1 MLHLQAVIALLCL
14 LLGDGFVLPDPA
26 YAEHTPPSDPAR
38 SHVGA
43 VVHPTLGFPALVP
56 YGGEVTIWLRGP
68 AEGWKAQLRSP
79 DGVVYPVKVIEAS
92 GDHLRVRISARAPRD
107 VYDLELERAG
117 AREKQPRAVRIYGAA
132 GEAVRFALMADHQLW
147 DPSWK
152 QRAGDQ
158 HARVYP
164 RRGEKDA
171 NRAMERQLRAELAL
185 RDPDFVLDA
194 GDFVFGL
201 DYATEYEELYAML
214 AQNGFASF
222 AAPGNHDGYA
232 IYELKFKKDVAAMAR
247 AGLSCRKEIGALT
260 SKATAT
266 WGAAFQALVCV
277 YGGVKDLAF
286 QSLARDGLV
295 AWRRTMG
302 PPYYAFDHGP
312 LHFVAL
318 DTYDGSPER
327 RHAFAVAVDAFDLH
341 LGAPAVDNYGGYLSD
356 EQLSWLEQDLSR
368 AQAAG
373 QTIVVFGHHDPR
385 GNLANPPEDRY
396 AANLPFPTD
405 PLSLNG
411 FKEWQFDGDW
421 GTRKETSAQH
431 SGTRL
436 CALLAKY
443 ASAYLSG
450 HVHRDEQRS
459 YEAGEEIVPGVRAER
474 HIDFVRVT
482 AAAGAPHDEK
492 AYWGY
497 RWLEAR
503 GGKVDVTPYD
513 APHGLLSV
521 PGGNLWSE
529 DSATTT
535 TAITTAS
542 TTTTLTA
549 ATKKTVVNGLAGPAD
564 VTLRWKLPERPEG
577 WHFYN
582 DIASKA
588 DIPLADIGD
597 SGTMF
602 IHVRAAGA
610 HAGQPTRSNYV
621 AEPAAGNHPPAIEV
635 DAAGRII
642 AGQAVKL
649 SAARTRDPDAGDGV
663 LAILWTLPG
672 GDTVR
677 GETAELVPAAAGD
690 VAVTVEAIDRHGA
703 RASRQVHFT
712 AEAAPPPEVQRPIG
726 CGCQIGSASGPIT
739 GSAVILSALLV
750 LGALRKRATR
760 RF

>member
-1 MLHLQAVIALLCL
+1 MLHLHGVIALLL
-14 LLGDGFVLPDPA
+14 LLAGDGFVLPDPA
-26 YAEHTPPSDPAR
+26 YAEHTSPADPAR

-56 YGGEVTIWLRGP
+56 YGGEVVIWLRGA
-68 AEGWKAQLRSP
+68 AEGWKAQLRSQ
-79 DGVVYPVKVIEAS
+79 DGVVYPARVVEAT

-117 AREKQPRAVRIYGAA
+117 AKEKQPRAVRIYGAA
-132 GEAVRFALMADHQLW
+132 GDAVRFALMADHQLW

-152 QRAGDQ
+152 SRTGDQ
-158 HARVYP
+158 HARAYP

-171 NRAMERQLRAELAL
+171 NRAMERQVRAELAL

-201 DYATEYEELYAML
+201 DYAVEYEELYTML

-232 IYELKFKKDVAAMAR
+232 IYELKFNKDVAAMAR

-277 YGGVKDLAF
+277 YGGIKELAF

-327 RHAFAVAVDAFDLH
+327 RHAFAIAVDAFDLH

-356 EQLSWLEQDLSR
+356 EQLSWLEQDLAR

-385 GNLANPPEDRY
+385 GNLANRAEERY

-421 GTRKETSAQH
+421 GTRKETAAQH

-443 ASAYLSG
+443 ATAYLSG

-459 YEAGEEIVPGVRAER
+459 YEPGAEIIPGVRAEH

-513 APHGLLSV
+513 REHGLLSV

-529 DSATTT
+529 ETNHYERRYFAGKDVGIVSRAQV
-535 TAITTAS
+535 I
-542 TTTTLTA
+542 
-549 ATKKTVVNGLAGPAD
+549 VNGLAMPID
-564 VTLRWKLPERPEG
+564 VMLRWKPIEARPEG
-577 WHFYN
+577 WRFFN
-582 DIASKA
+582 DVPDRAE
-588 DIPLADIGD
+588 IPLSDVGD
-597 SGTMF
+597 GGVYF
-602 IHVRAAGA
+602 VRVHAPGA
-610 HAGQPTRSNYV
+610 HAGQPTRSTYV
-621 AEPAAGNHPPAIEV
+621 AEPAVGNHPPAIEV
-635 DAAGRII
+635 DAGGRIM
-642 AGQAVKL
+642 AGQAVRL
-649 SAARTRDPDAGDGV
+649 SAARTHDPDAGDGV

-703 RASRQVHFT
+703 RASKQIHFT
-712 AEAAPPPEVQRPIG
+712 AEAAPPPEVQRPMG
-726 CGCQIGSASGPIT
+726 CGCQIGSASGPVT
-739 GSAVILSALLV
+739 GSAVILSVLLV
-750 LGALRKRATR
+750 LSAMRKRASR

>member
-1 MLHLQAVIALLCL
+1 MLHLSGVIALLL
-14 LLGDGFVLPDPA
+14 LLAGDGFVLPDPA
-26 YAEHTPPSDPAR
+26 YAEHTPPNDPAR

-43 VVHPTLGFPALVP
+43 VVHPTLGFPALAP
-56 YGGEVTIWLRGP
+56 YGGEVDIWLRGP
-68 AEGWKAQLRSP
+68 AAGWKAQLRSA
-79 DGVVYPVKVIEAS
+79 DGVVYPARVIEAN
-92 GDHLRVRISARAPRD
+92 GGHLRVRISARAPRD
-107 VYDLELERAG
+107 VYDLELERG
-117 AREKQPRAVRIYGAA
+117 GVIEKQPRAVRVYGAA
-132 GEAVRFALMADHQLW
+132 GDAIRFALMADHQLW

-152 QRAGDQ
+152 SRAGDQ
-158 HARVYP
+158 LARQYP

-201 DYATEYEELYAML
+201 DYAAEYEELYAML

-232 IYELKFKKDVAAMAR
+232 IYELHFKKDIAAGIR
-247 AGLSCRKEIGALT
+247 AGLQCRKEIGALT

-277 YGGVKDLAF
+277 YGGIKDLAF
-286 QSLARDGLV
+286 QSLSRDGLV

-312 LHFVAL
+312 LHIVAL

-327 RHAFAVAVDAFDLH
+327 RHAYAVSVDAFDLH

-356 EQLSWLEQDLSR
+356 EQLAWLEQDLAR
-368 AQAAG
+368 AAAAG

-385 GNLANPPEDRY
+385 GNLANPLEERY

-405 PLSLNG
+405 PLSLGG

-421 GTRKETSAQH
+421 GTRKETAAQH
-431 SGTRL
+431 SGIRL
-436 CALLAKY
+436 CGLLAKY

-459 YEAGEEIVPGVRAER
+459 YEAGEEIVPGVRAEH

-503 GGKVDVTPYD
+503 GGKLDATPYD
-513 APHGLLSV
+513 REHGLLSV
-521 PGGNLWSE
+521 PGGNLWLE
-529 DSATTT
+529 DSAP
-535 TAITTAS
+535 AQNGPVRKYVAS
-542 TTTTLTA
+542 
-549 ATKKTVVNGLAGPAD
+549 GLVGLPVD

-577 WHFYN
+577 WRFFT
-582 DIASKA
+582 DVASRA
-588 DIPLADIGD
+588 DIPLADAGD
-597 SGTMF
+597 GGTFF
-602 IHVRAAGA
+602 IRVRAPGA
-610 HAGQPTRSNYV
+610 AHLGQLVRSVYV

-642 AGQAVKL
+642 AGQSVKL

-677 GETAELVPAAAGD
+677 GETADLVPAATGD
-690 VAVTVEAIDRHGA
+690 LAVTVEAIDRHGA
-703 RASRQVHFT
+703 RARRELHFT
-712 AEAAPPPEVQRPIG
+712 AESAPPPEVTRPLG
-726 CGCQIGSASGPIT
+726 CGCQIGSALPPIA
-739 GSAVILSALLV
+739 GGAVILSALL
-750 LGALRKRATR
+750 AIWAMRKRATR